1 MLKKLIEKIKNK
13 ELKKYILWKLSYK
26 NIKVYLKRILFKL
39 KYFHLLLNDSPFVA
53 IKSQHGKIV
62 INLNDIYISSQIIE
76 NGNWEMDE
84 INFLKSLLIKCREK
98 YGNGV
103 VALDCGANLGVHTL
117 EFSKLMKS
125 WGEVY
130 SFEPQEPI
138 FNALCETMSINKC
151 ENVNSYNLALGEKD
165 GFIEVPVLDY
175 RKKLN
180 FGGLELSES
189 NKASKI
195 DDLHIQASETYKV
208 KLRTI
213 DSFKFSRVDLVKIDV
228 EGMELEVLKGSQKM
242 LLNLKPIIFYENTKS
257 NSFELKNFLE
267 INNYAVV
274 KEINKNS
281 IAINKDSKIYP
292 YFVN

>member
-1 MLKKLIEKIKNK
+1 
-13 ELKKYILWKLSYK
+13 
-26 NIKVYLKRILFKL
+26 
-39 KYFHLLLNDSPFVA
+39 
-53 IKSQHGKIV
+53 
-62 INLNDIYISSQIIE
+62 
-76 NGNWEMDE
+76 
-84 INFLKSLLIKCREK
+84 
-98 YGNGV
+98 
-103 VALDCGANLGVHTL
+103 
-117 EFSKLMKS
+117 MKS